1 MVANRASIIKIGTQL
16 AELVI
21 EGGGNLPAAKEQA
34 RRLLAVCRQGG
45 TYQKQYTDP
54 QERVLNRHLNLYR
67 NKLAAAKTDAE
78 RFRWKGKVVEQEAK
92 LNAFYKEGLDLDGL

>member
-1 MVANRASIIKIGTQL
+1 MVANRMSIIAHGKLL

-21 EGGGNLPAAKEQA
+21 EGGGTLPQAKDRA
-34 RRLLAVCRQGG
+34 RKLLAACNEGG
-45 TYQKQYTDP
+45 TYQKKYDDP

-78 RFRWKGKVVEQEAK
+78 RFRWKGKIVEQEAK
-92 LNAFYKEGLDLDGL
+92 LKAFKADLDLDGL